1 MTVNGNFII
10 IGIELNT
17 IFGYNVCMDV
27 IGIFGGAFNPPHK
40 EHIRICRGLIDEFCI
55 KKICFVPTKDAPH
68 KVVDTPLD
76 KRSDLIS
83 LAIQNDSTLC
93 IDKIEQNFEG
103 KTYSVNVLLALKQKY
118 RDIVFIIGGD
128 SMENFSSWERPDDII
143 KICPIIVVPR
153 GDVTDKLTQAV
164 GQYNNKGAS
173 ITIADTI
180 GEKVS
185 SSYIRALV
193 AFGLDTSEYL
203 CEECGEYIERHAL
216 YRDYDPMIEKLKK
229 RISADRYQH
238 TVDTVLTA
246 LKLNDVWGVPSDKV
260 FVATLL
266 HDCMKDVDFVHK
278 GVPEDTFGTLVMH
291 AFNGAMEAKINYGI
305 EDEDILNAIRY
316 HTTCRPQ
323 MSKLEKLVYLAD
335 MIEPSRVYPDLDA
348 IRQIAYR
355 DAEQGF
361 LAAFGSAYKH
371 INNSIKNIYP
381 LTIDAYKY
389 YFKGENS

>member
-1 MTVNGNFII
+1 
-10 IGIELNT
+10 
-17 IFGYNVCMDV
+17 
-27 IGIFGGAFNPPHK
+27 
-40 EHIRICRGLIDEFCI
+40 
-55 KKICFVPTKDAPH
+55 
-68 KVVDTPLD
+68 
-76 KRSDLIS
+76 
-83 LAIQNDSTLC
+83 
-93 IDKIEQNFEG
+93 
-103 KTYSVNVLLALKQKY
+103 
-118 RDIVFIIGGD
+118 
-128 SMENFSSWERPDDII
+128 
-143 KICPIIVVPR
+143 
-153 GDVTDKLTQAV
+153 
-164 GQYNNKGAS
+164 
-173 ITIADTI
+173 
-180 GEKVS
+180 
-185 SSYIRALV
+185 
-193 AFGLDTSEYL
+193 
-203 CEECGEYIERHAL
+203 
-216 YRDYDPMIEKLKK
+216 
-229 RISADRYQH
+229 
-238 TVDTVLTA
+238 
-246 LKLNDVWGVPSDKV
+246 VWGVPSDKV

-305 EDEDILNAIRY
+305 EYEDILNAIRY